1 MKRQRREAVRNGN
14 PIVSREKDKHKVLAK
29 RRNPYRVRR
38 APAYDT
44 RPIVKRELPRA
55 VERIVNALHPEK
67 IILFGSFA
75 RGKPTPDSDVD
86 LMVIMETTATHNER
100 YLAVARQLRPRVFP
114 VDIIV
119 KTPDEVEGDLKSGD
133 FFVKE
138 IVTQGRVLYERDH

>member
-1 MKRQRREAVRNGN
+1 MSRPRVKQSNNRKRPRVVAET
-14 PIVSREKDKHKVLAK
+14 KAK
-29 RRNPYRVRR
+29 YRVRR
-38 APAYDT
+38 APSYDT
-44 RPIVKRELPRA
+44 RPIVKKELPRA

-75 RGKPTPDSDVD
+75 YGKPTPDSDVD
-86 LMVIMETTATHNER
+86 LMVVMETNETHNER

-119 KTPDEVEGDLKSGD
+119 KTPSEVEGDLKSGD

-138 IVTQGRVLYERDH
+138 IVNQGRVLYERNH